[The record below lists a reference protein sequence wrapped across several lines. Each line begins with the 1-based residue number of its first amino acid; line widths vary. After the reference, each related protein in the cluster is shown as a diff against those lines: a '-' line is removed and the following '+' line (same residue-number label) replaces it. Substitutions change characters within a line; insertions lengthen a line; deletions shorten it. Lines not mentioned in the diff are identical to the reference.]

1 MTDQT
6 VNNHIDTDIF
16 SKFSSFKKFLRT
28 ITRCLRFASN
38 CKTAKGDRNVSFLTA
53 EELAKAEQAILRN
66 IQNQH
71 YSDEIQRL
79 KANKLVKRDSKLAAL
94 TPFLDNKKLLRV
106 GGRLQNSNLS
116 WDSKHQIILPPK
128 NHVTCLIIKKAHH
141 TTLHGGEQKTLYH
154 IQQTY

>member
-38 CKTAKGDRNVSFLTA
+38 CKTAKGDRNVSFLTP

-79 KANKLVKRDSKLAAL
+79 K
-94 TPFLDNKKLLRV
+94 
-106 GGRLQNSNLS
+106 QINL
-116 WDSKHQIILPPK
+116 
-128 NHVTCLIIKKAHH
+128 
-141 TTLHGGEQKTLYH
+141 
-154 IQQTY
+154 